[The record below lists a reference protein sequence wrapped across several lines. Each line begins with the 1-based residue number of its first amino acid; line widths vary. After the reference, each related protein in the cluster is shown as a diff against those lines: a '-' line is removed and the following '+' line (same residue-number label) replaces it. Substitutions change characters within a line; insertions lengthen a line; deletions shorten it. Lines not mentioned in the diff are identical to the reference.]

1 MYARAAPPGR
11 AGIALVALNGGQNVE
26 NANGLTV
33 ARLPDAESTA
43 LRFNF
48 AVGQAPFLVIPQSG
62 RTIALRQGGAVAVN
76 WSSNRRQKNEGTA
89 PKYAGFRPPTSHVA
103 VLYPDLTGGGIKM
116 WICSHGTGH
125 TDHHQG
131 EPDLFLCHSALGDG
145 AGAHL

>member
-62 RTIALRQGGAVAVN
+62 RTITLRQGGAVAVN
-76 WSSNRRQKNEGTA
+76 WSNNRRQKNEGTA
-89 PKYAGFRPPTSHVA
+89 PKSAGFRPPHPMWRIVSGSHWRRDKNV
-103 VLYPDLTGGGIKM
+103 DLLPWDRT
-116 WICSHGTGH
+116 H
-125 TDHHQG
+125 
-131 EPDLFLCHSALGDG
+131 
-145 AGAHL
+145 

>member
-48 AVGQAPFLVIPQSG
+48 AVGQAPS
-62 RTIALRQGGAVAVN
+62 
-76 WSSNRRQKNEGTA
+76 W
-89 PKYAGFRPPTSHVA
+89 
-103 VLYPDLTGGGIKM
+103 
-116 WICSHGTGH
+116 
-125 TDHHQG
+125 
-131 EPDLFLCHSALGDG
+131 
-145 AGAHL
+145 

>member
-1 MYARAAPPGR
+1 MYARAALPGR

-62 RTIALRQGGAVAVN
+62 RTITLRQGGAVAVN

-89 PKYAGFRPPTSHVA
+89 PKYAGFRPPHPRWRYCIRISLA
-103 VLYPDLTGGGIKM
+103 EG
-116 WICSHGTGH
+116 
-125 TDHHQG
+125 
-131 EPDLFLCHSALGDG
+131 
-145 AGAHL
+145 